1 MVLVVNR
8 YLYSDNTIKLY
19 NNNGSTIMVAGI
31 VIGIVFIGYIA
42 YSIVYDSELLDD
54 NDPRF

>member
-1 MVLVVNR
+1 
-8 YLYSDNTIKLY
+8 
-19 NNNGSTIMVAGI
+19 MVAGI